1 MKIYTLRPDTFT
13 LKCQCYSFRYIG
25 RRRTTFHWHIPWT
38 RSHCHGR
45 GMEGVG
51 VEGVG
56 GGQQEGAAGA
66 TRSKLSFIAELT
78 KFCLESTSISLS
90 CVFASSPLY
99 RFTFIRMKT
108 TRERERERERFTT
121 DNVPLLRPLHTFLH
135 LSRPTRTF
143 KVSPLPK
150 PHTRKPAHNLPNKNR
165 QKVLR

>member
-1 MKIYTLRPDTFT
+1 MSMLLFQVHRETEDDVSLAHSMDQVTLSRKGD
-13 LKCQCYSFRYIG
+13 G
-25 RRRTTFHWHIPWT
+25 
-38 RSHCHGR
+38 G
-45 GMEGVG
+45 GGG
-51 VEGVG
+51 GGGG